1 SKAMQRGVG
10 LAGRPAAQSRARAR
24 VRMIELGREYRG
36 IRRELLSACERVLD
50 RMQLLGGEELRAF
63 EAEMARFIGTKHA
76 KGVASGTDAL
86 RLGVRTAG
94 VRADD
99 EVLIQANAFVAAA
112 PALAAIR

>member
-36 IRRELLSACERVLD
+36 IRRDLLSACERVLD

-63 EAEMARFIGTKHA
+63 EAEMARFIGTKYA

-86 RLGVRTAG
+86 RLGARTSGGRQRIEVFVQGYAIWAAG
-94 VRADD
+94 EAM
-99 EVLIQANAFVAAA
+99 
-112 PALAAIR
+112 